1 MGEYNDDYYY
11 QKYLKYKNKYLE
23 LKEYEGGG
31 MLPETGIYA
40 YFCNKADAD
49 KICEAIYKKTT
60 TSYNINKILSDDKN
74 FIAYKGKQGDTKL
87 TRIRQYNRVK
97 AANATSAAANFA
109 GKSASAAAS
118 KAGKS
123 ASAAASAAASK
134 AGKSMASF
142 GTSAMRLGSNFTS
155 GVADR
160 ATAVGKELRTSASNR
175 ATAALKKI
183 TPKQD
188 NVFIGGG
195 LPVVLNLF
203 DKNDKTNKTKKVL
216 NLTDIGYLLD
226 IVKSLRD
233 QPDAPD
239 ALGAHKKIDSVVII
253 TYSPM
258 GKNICNN
265 KITFTNEQLMG
276 GTIMPVLQA
285 TTVLDEEAKG
295 VVLGKNVGTK
305 GMALLAKARANV
317 AARKNPL
324 LLEGPTA
331 IYEGTDS
338 ESDERKDEI

>member
-1 MGEYNDDYYY
+1 MGEYNDEYYY

-23 LKEYEGGG
+23 LKQYEGGG

-123 ASAAASAAASK
+123 
-134 AGKSMASF
+134 MASF

-175 ATAALKKI
+175 ATAAIKKV

-188 NVFIGGG
+188 NLFIGGG
-195 LPVVLNLF
+195 KPVVLNLF
-203 DKNDKTNKTKKVL
+203 DKKNNTKKVL
-216 NLTDIGYLLD
+216 NHTDIGYLLD
-226 IVKSLRD
+226 IVKFLRAR
-233 QPDAPD
+233 PDAPD

-276 GTIMPVLQA
+276 GTIIPVLQA

-305 GMALLAKARANV
+305 GLALLAKARANV

-331 IYEGTDS
+331 IYERTDS
-338 ESDERKDEI
+338 ESDERQDEI

>member
-1 MGEYNDDYYY
+1 MGEYNDEYYY

-23 LKEYEGGG
+23 LKQYEGGG

-123 ASAAASAAASK
+123 
-134 AGKSMASF
+134 MASF

-216 NLTDIGYLLD
+216 NHTDIGYLLD

-276 GTIMPVLQA
+276 GTIIPVLQA

-305 GMALLAKARANV
+305 GLALLAKARANV

-331 IYEGTDS
+331 IYERTDS
-338 ESDERKDEI
+338 ESDERQDEI